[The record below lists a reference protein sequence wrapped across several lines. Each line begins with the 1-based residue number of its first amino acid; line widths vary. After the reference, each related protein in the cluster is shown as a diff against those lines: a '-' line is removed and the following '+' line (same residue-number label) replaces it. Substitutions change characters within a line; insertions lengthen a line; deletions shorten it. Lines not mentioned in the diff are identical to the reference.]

1 MSTTEL
7 EPEAP
12 AQTPQANASEA
23 LIASV
28 HESLT
33 QAAKALKATAQAHQE
48 LAEALRTSQEVVR
61 SRRRAPGLRLWKRS

>member
-1 MSTTEL
+1 MSTEL
-7 EPEAP
+7 EPAP
-12 AQTPQANASEA
+12 TPQETASEA

-33 QAAKALKATAQAHQE
+33 QAAKALRATAQAHQE
-48 LAEALRTSQEVVR
+48 LAETLRATQEVVR